1 MYFIHNLSIVI
12 ANTNDF
18 EKVKNNVTKNAIVN
32 KIG

>member
-1 MYFIHNLSIVI
+1 MYIIIILVI